1 MPPGPSHREWSKWLH
16 NPSVSAEQRQLRATF
31 SKTAGWARERAR
43 ERAREAAAI
52 DGWPKFRAFY
62 KDNGDLS
69 PVAMA
74 GRAAVKQAEAATS
87 EERRDLR
94 WPHY

>member
-1 MPPGPSHREWSKWLH
+1 MG
-16 NPSVSAEQRQLRATF
+16 
-31 SKTAGWARERAR
+31 ARERAR
-43 ERAREAAAI
+43 VREKAAAAK
-52 DGWPKFRAFY
+52 DVWPKCKAFY
-62 KDNGDLS
+62 KDNGDPS